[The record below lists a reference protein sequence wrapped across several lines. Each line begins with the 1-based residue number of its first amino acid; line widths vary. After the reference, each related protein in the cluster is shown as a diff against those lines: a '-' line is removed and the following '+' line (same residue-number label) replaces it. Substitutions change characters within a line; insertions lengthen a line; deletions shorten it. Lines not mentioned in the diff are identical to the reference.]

1 CSMKINVL
9 IFDCDGVIIDS
20 GADITN
26 AVLHT
31 MRHFNVREISK
42 EEIISYVGRG
52 AETLIRKSFKGC
64 DEQLIQTVIP
74 YYKIYYLENCIIETR
89 LYENVRKTLEHFSDK
104 KIAMVTNKP
113 EAITHRILQRLE
125 VNHYFDIIIGPES
138 VERSKPDPEGLRKVL
153 KEFGEMAENAIMI
166 GDSEYDIQA
175 GKSTE
180 IHTCGVTYG
189 IGNLNDLKASGPELL
204 IDNMIELINLVE

>member
-1 CSMKINVL
+1 MKINVL

-31 MRHFNVREISK
+31 MRHFNVRELPK
-42 EEIISYVGRG
+42 DEIISYVGRG

-74 YYKIYYLENCIIETR
+74 YYKKYYLENCIVETR
-89 LYENVRKTLEHFSDK
+89 LYENVKRTLEHFSNK

-113 EAITHRILQRLE
+113 EAITHRILQKLG
-125 VNHYFDIIIGPES
+125 VNHHFSAVVGPES
-138 VERSKPDPEGLRKVL
+138 VKSPKPDPEGLFKVL
-153 KEFGEMAENAIMI
+153 QVFGEKPENAVII
-166 GDSEYDIQA
+166 GDSEFDIQA
-175 GKSTE
+175 GKSAGM
-180 IHTCGVTYG
+180 HTCGVTYG
-189 IGNLNDLKASGPELL
+189 IGDLNDLKATGPELL
-204 IDNMIELINLVE
+204 IDNMIDLVNLVE